1 MDWQQILAC
10 AVGIIMLI
18 KIISLSSKNSQLIN
32 ESKNS
37 KREISRIESDNK
49 IKTAV
54 DKQTIARQQ
63 QQINELNETVQTYKT
78 EEKKNRYLQYLY
90 PELENVFDGNEI
102 ANTLPEL
109 PDSYV
114 NRNKNV
120 FRAVSILD
128 SRKETA
134 NEIIALENQINFYE
148 STKSNLTAIPYMASI
163 MADYETYGIE
173 RLIRSLD
180 WGSNV
185 ERQKKVKS
193 LTEIRRDARE
203 MVERNKEAQYQLEYL
218 LNLFPNLRDVVETDY
233 AQLPVIDVEDLKE
246 YDRARDYLSAEE
258 YASLSI
264 TERNQRALD
273 NYWKSHRRSKWQ
285 IGRDYELYIAEQYED
300 RGCDVD
306 RFGSYMGLE
315 DLGRDLIVKKP
326 DGDTLIV
333 QCKYWSSIKQI
344 HENHINQLYGTV
356 ACYCVENNIDPSR
369 VKGVLITNIEL
380 SPMAKRMAEYLGI
393 LYMENKEMGE
403 YRCIKCNIGKDEF
416 GNPTKIYHLPFDQ
429 QYDSTKINKRDE
441 FMARTVA
448 EAEAKGFRRALKWF
462 GSN

>member
-285 IGRDYELYIAEQYED
+285 IGRDYELYIA
-300 RGCDVD
+300 
-306 RFGSYMGLE
+306 
-315 DLGRDLIVKKP
+315 
-326 DGDTLIV
+326 
-333 QCKYWSSIKQI
+333 
-344 HENHINQLYGTV
+344 
-356 ACYCVENNIDPSR
+356 
-369 VKGVLITNIEL
+369 
-380 SPMAKRMAEYLGI
+380 
-393 LYMENKEMGE
+393 
-403 YRCIKCNIGKDEF
+403 
-416 GNPTKIYHLPFDQ
+416 
-429 QYDSTKINKRDE
+429 
-441 FMARTVA
+441 
-448 EAEAKGFRRALKWF
+448 
-462 GSN
+462 

>member
-185 ERQKKVKS
+185 ERQKK
-193 LTEIRRDARE
+193 
-203 MVERNKEAQYQLEYL
+203 
-218 LNLFPNLRDVVETDY
+218 
-233 AQLPVIDVEDLKE
+233 
-246 YDRARDYLSAEE
+246 
-258 YASLSI
+258 
-264 TERNQRALD
+264 
-273 NYWKSHRRSKWQ
+273 
-285 IGRDYELYIAEQYED
+285 
-300 RGCDVD
+300 
-306 RFGSYMGLE
+306 
-315 DLGRDLIVKKP
+315 
-326 DGDTLIV
+326 
-333 QCKYWSSIKQI
+333 
-344 HENHINQLYGTV
+344 
-356 ACYCVENNIDPSR
+356 
-369 VKGVLITNIEL
+369 
-380 SPMAKRMAEYLGI
+380 
-393 LYMENKEMGE
+393 
-403 YRCIKCNIGKDEF
+403 
-416 GNPTKIYHLPFDQ
+416 
-429 QYDSTKINKRDE
+429 
-441 FMARTVA
+441 
-448 EAEAKGFRRALKWF
+448 
-462 GSN
+462 